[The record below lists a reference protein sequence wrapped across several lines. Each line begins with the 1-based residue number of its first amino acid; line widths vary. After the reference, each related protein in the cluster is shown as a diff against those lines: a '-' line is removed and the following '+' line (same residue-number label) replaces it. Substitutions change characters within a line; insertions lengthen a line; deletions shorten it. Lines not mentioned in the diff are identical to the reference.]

1 MMAKFKPQ
9 KDEKVIISLR
19 ISMKYLEELDA
30 KAARADISRNE
41 MINQCIKYALDN
53 MAEEDDA

>member
-19 ISMKYLEELDA
+19 ISMKQLEELDA
-30 KAARADISRNE
+30 KAARADISRN
-41 MINQCIKYALDN
+41 
-53 MAEEDDA
+53 

>member
-1 MMAKFKPQ
+1 MMPKFKPQ

-19 ISMKYLEELDA
+19 ISMKQLEELDA

>member
-19 ISMKYLEELDA
+19 ISMKHLEELDA

>member
-19 ISMKYLEELDA
+19 ISMKQLEELDT